1 MVKLLEIADVFNGI
15 LKHRLKQESKN
26 DKTIKKYY
34 LLNYACFDDS
44 NYLKKEH
51 LTTIETAEVINSEV
65 LVQKNDIIAILLKPI
80 RFYLINEEYENMII
94 PSNIAII
101 RTKSYDPTVL
111 IYLLNQQV
119 NNFNKFITGISIPL
133 ISIKELRNME
143 IDETKFNDPF
153 IIKKVQINELLN
165 HQLNLLERKYKYIN
179 QLKKYF
185 FKKEKEKK

>member
-1 MVKLLEIADVFNGI
+1 
-15 LKHRLKQESKN
+15 
-26 DKTIKKYY
+26 
-34 LLNYACFDDS
+34 
-44 NYLKKEH
+44 
-51 LTTIETAEVINSEV
+51 
-65 LVQKNDIIAILLKPI
+65 
-80 RFYLINEEYENMII
+80 MII